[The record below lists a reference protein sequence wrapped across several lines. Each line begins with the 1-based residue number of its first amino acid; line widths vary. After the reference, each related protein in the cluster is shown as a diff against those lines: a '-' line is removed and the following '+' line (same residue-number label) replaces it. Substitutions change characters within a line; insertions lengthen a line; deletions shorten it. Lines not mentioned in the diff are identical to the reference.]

1 MNNRFESFTAA
12 IFEISRCWHKLVAK
26 EMNKFGLRGP
36 YAVYLLTLAG
46 HPEGLTAGQLC
57 DLCHRDKSDVSRAM
71 MAMKAETL
79 IFRSGTGYRAKIPVT
94 EKGLAAAEQVSAR
107 ADQAVEIGGRDLSE
121 EERTVFYQ
129 ALQQIADNLL
139 ELTQNG
145 FPEENE

>member
-1 MNNRFESFTAA
+1 MNNRFECFTAA
-12 IFEISRCWHKLVAK
+12 IFEISRCWHRLVAK

-71 MAMKAETL
+71 MAMKSEAL
-79 IFRSGTGYRAKIPVT
+79 ILRSGTGYRAKITLT
-94 EKGLAAAEQVSAR
+94 EKGLEAAAQVNAR
-107 ADQAVEIGGRDLSE
+107 ADQAVEIVGRDLSD
-121 EERTVFYQ
+121 EERTIFYQ

-145 FPEENE
+145 FPEETE

>member
-57 DLCHRDKSDVSRAM
+57 DVSRAM

-79 IFRSGTGYRAKIPVT
+79 IFRSGTGYRAKITLT

-107 ADQAVEIGGRDLSE
+107 ADQAVEIVGRDLSE
-121 EERTVFYQ
+121 EERRVFYRS
-129 ALQQIADNLL
+129 LEQIADNLL
-139 ELTQNG
+139 ELAQNG
-145 FPEENE
+145 FPDETE